1 MAAGF
6 SLLSLGQE
14 TDGSLISPASR
25 AALYALKPTVGSVT
39 LAGVISVTSAF
50 DTLGPMARSV
60 DDLAALTEII
70 LDGSAKAGMPR
81 DGFKS
86 SLSGSWAGLRVG
98 FLDPEIWK
106 LPDSLCEP
114 VDSVIAQMVR
124 RLLPEY
130 ASAKASGLIFQK
142 ETRILRRDREDQWS
156 RSKHNIPYRTSI
168 TSMDRDGQHNEY
180 AFVLQ
185 WGRFH

>member
-25 AALYALKPTVGSVT
+25 AALYALKPTIGSVT

-50 DTLGPMARSV
+50 DMVGPMARSV

-70 LDGSAKAGMPR
+70 LDPSAKVGVPR

-86 SLSGSWAGLRVG
+86 SLSGSWTGLRVG
-98 FLDPEIWK
+98 FLDPKIWK

-114 VDSVIAQMVR
+114 VDSVTAQMVG
-124 RLLPEY
+124 RLLSRH
-130 ASAKASGLIFQK
+130 ASTKASRLIFRKRTKSTSPRSRRSMLK
-142 ETRILRRDREDQWS
+142 EQAQHTLS
-156 RSKHNIPYRTSI
+156 NLCHLH
-168 TSMDRDGQHNEY
+168 GQRC
-180 AFVLQ
+180 AA
-185 WGRFH
+185 